1 MFSSLIHFALND
13 LVPLGAMGVFLGSF
27 IGEVVGPF
35 PSIGMILAASFWF
48 VDHLQ
53 FSFTLIFK
61 IFFLI
66 SLPEALGVTLGSFVI
81 YSIGYFG
88 GKPAI
93 EKIGKYFGLSWRS
106 IEKFHNKLQN
116 TKKEGLYLFIMRAVP
131 LIPNM
136 LINAACGLLRVNT
149 YRYTIATFSGSFARA
164 TIYAFTGWYLGNK
177 YRVYSKFF
185 VQYERRIF
193 IALIIVVFL
202 FLIAFVIKKYPSK
215 LLITKLRRTGKK

>member
-1 MFSSLIHFALND
+1 MFSSLVHFAQNS
-13 LVPLGAMGVFLGSF
+13 LVPLGSLGVFLGSF
-27 IGEVVGPF
+27 ISEIVGPF
-35 PSIGMILAASFWF
+35 PSVGMILAASFWF
-48 VDHLQ
+48 MDHLP

-93 EKIGKYFGLSWRS
+93 EKIGKYFGLSWKAV
-106 IEKFHNKLQN
+106 EKFHDRLRG
-116 TKKEGLYLFIMRAVP
+116 TKREGLYLFILRSIP

-149 YRYTIATFSGSFARA
+149 FRYTIATFLGSFVRA
-164 TIYAFTGWYLGNK
+164 TIYAFMGWYLGK
-177 YRVYSKFF
+177 EYRVYSRFF
-185 VQYERRIF
+185 VNYERKIF
-193 IALIIVVFL
+193 IGLVILAVL
-202 FLIAFVIKKYPSK
+202 FLIVYMIKKYK
-215 LLITKLRRTGKK
+215 RKKI